1 LVIQQRQQQRC
12 QVVGPSWASQ
22 RLSRQQQRQQ
32 RGQQLLLRPSLVALR
47 VLLFPAGHN

>member
-22 RLSRQQQRQQ
+22 RLSRQQQR
-32 RGQQLLLRPSLVALR
+32 GQQLLLRPSLVALR